1 MPIKKSELYSSLW
14 KSCDELRGGM
24 DASQYKDYILVL
36 LFVKY
41 VSDKYAG
48 ETDALIEVP
57 KGGSFKDMI
66 AAKGDK
72 EIGDKL
78 NKIISKLAGAGAN
91 NLKGVIDLADFNDPD
106 KLGKGK
112 EMVDR
117 LTNLVAIFEDRGLDF
132 SKNRAEGDDI
142 LGDAYEYL
150 MRHFATESGK
160 SKGQFYTPAEVSRI
174 MAKVIG
180 ISDTKSQSQTIYDP
194 TCGSGSLLL
203 KAADETPRGITIY
216 GQEKDNATAGLAKMN
231 MILHDFPT
239 AEIWQANTL
248 SSPHFKEKDGRL
260 KAFDFVVA
268 NPPFSDK
275 AWSNGLNPTEDEYE
289 RFVDGVPPSKNGD
302 YAYLMHLIKSMKST
316 AKGAII
322 LPHGVLFRGNAEA
335 DIRRNI
341 LRKGY
346 IKGIIG
352 LPPNLF
358 YGTGIPACII
368 VLDKENAA
376 ARKGIFMIDASKGFM
391 KDGNKN
397 RLRHQDIHKIVD
409 VFTNQI
415 ELDKYSRMVPLAEI
429 ADPKNDYNLNIP
441 RYIDSSEAEDL
452 QDIEA
457 HLKGGIPNR
466 DVDGLKDYWKVCPG
480 LRNELFGRGDRDGYS
495 QLKIEATQ
503 VKPTI
508 FAHPEFIA
516 FSQSVKKRFGKWKAT
531 NTERLKEIKKGDKP
545 KKLIEII
552 SEEILQTFLD
562 APLIDTYDIYQHLMT
577 YWSDTMQDDVYMI
590 VADGWKEAAKLQLVV
605 EEKDK
610 KTKDKPD
617 IVVGKMKYKADLIPP
632 ALLIARYFATEKA
645 AIDKLEADA
654 EEFMRQMEEVR
665 EEHSGEDGLLQEVL
679 DEKGKV
685 NKKLLAER
693 IDDLQKQAPQHR
705 MAAEPKAKYA
715 TKNDKDTSEVDE
727 LTVLKNYAQLIEQE
741 AEANRKLKDT
751 QRELDGKVVSEYS
764 TLSVDEIKTL
774 VVDDKWLA
782 TIAADVQTE
791 LDRVSQAL
799 TGRIKQLADRYT
811 TPLPK
816 LTEEVKTLSSRVD
829 GHLKKM
835 GFAWR

>member
-1 MPIKKSELYSSLW
+1 
-14 KSCDELRGGM
+14 
-24 DASQYKDYILVL
+24 
-36 LFVKY
+36 
-41 VSDKYAG
+41 
-48 ETDALIEVP
+48 
-57 KGGSFKDMI
+57 
-66 AAKGDK
+66 
-72 EIGDKL
+72 
-78 NKIISKLAGAGAN
+78 
-91 NLKGVIDLADFNDPD
+91 
-106 KLGKGK
+106 
-112 EMVDR
+112 
-117 LTNLVAIFEDRGLDF
+117 
-132 SKNRAEGDDI
+132 
-142 LGDAYEYL
+142 
-150 MRHFATESGK
+150 
-160 SKGQFYTPAEVSRI
+160 
-174 MAKVIG
+174 
-180 ISDTKSQSQTIYDP
+180 
-194 TCGSGSLLL
+194 
-203 KAADETPRGITIY
+203 
-216 GQEKDNATAGLAKMN
+216 MN

-248 SSPHFKEKDGRL
+248 SAPHFKEKDGRL
-260 KAFDFVVA
+260 KACDFVVA

-289 RFVDGVPPSKNGD
+289 RFVDGVPPAKNGD
-302 YAYLMHLIKSMKST
+302 YAYLLHLLKSMKST

-358 YGTGIPACII
+358 YDTGIPACII

-415 ELDKYSRMVPLAEI
+415 EIDKYSRMVPLSEI

-441 RYIDSSEAEDL
+441 RYIDSSEPEDL

-480 LRNELFGRGDRDGYS
+480 LRSELFGRGDRDGYS
-495 QLKIEATQ
+495 QLNIDATQ
-503 VKPTI
+503 VKPAI
-508 FAHPEFIA
+508 FAHPEFVA
-516 FSQSVKKRFGKWKAT
+516 FSQSVKKRFGKWKAI
-531 NTERLKEIKKGDKP
+531 NTECLRAETSSGVQARLKEIKKGDKP
-545 KKLIEII
+545 KKLIELI

-590 VADGWKEAAKLQLVV
+590 VADGWKDASKLQLLI

-610 KTKDKPD
+610 KSKDKPD
-617 IVVGKMKYKADLIPP
+617 IVVGKMKYNADLIPP
-632 ALLIARYFATEKA
+632 ALLIARYFAPEKA
-645 AIDKLEADA
+645 AIEKLEVDS
-654 EEFMRQMEEVR
+654 EELVRQMEEIR
-665 EEHSGEDGLLQEVL
+665 EEHSGPSAEGFGPQAGEEGLLQEVL
-679 DEKGKV
+679 DERGKV
-685 NKKLLAER
+685 SKTLLAER
-693 IDDLQKQAPQHR
+693 IDELEKQVPQYK
-705 MAAEPKAKYA
+705 MVAEAKAVYS
-715 TKNDKDTSEVDE
+715 TSIRRDVQLNVPTTEDE
-727 LTVLKNYAQLIEQE
+727 LTILQYYARLTEQE
-741 AEANRKLKDT
+741 AEANRKLKEA
-751 QRELDGKVVSEYS
+751 QKSLDVKVVTKYGA
-764 TLSVDEIKTL
+764 LSVDEIKTL

-799 TGRIKQLADRYT
+799 TGRIKQLAERYT
-811 TPLPK
+811 TPLPA
-816 LTEEVKTLSSRVD
+816 LTEEVETLSNRVD
-829 GHLKKM
+829 GHLRKM
-835 GFAWR
+835 GFEWK